1 MRDDY
6 TMWDIE
12 GEMRR
17 KGYRTLVGV
26 DEVGRGPLV
35 GPVVACAVSLK
46 VQESPWNKEEQALWS
61 FIKDSKKLSEKRRE
75 EAEKFIRERFF
86 VGIGRVEAET
96 IDRVNILHASFLAM
110 KQAISQWKREVRNQE
125 GGKTIFLVD
134 GNQKIENMSIEQ
146 RSVTKGDARVKCIAG
161 ASIVAK
167 VFRDKEMVRLAQEY
181 PFYGFERHKG
191 YGTKDHMEAL
201 RQFGPTP
208 EHRKSFAPVKRCLR
222 ELREY
227 GYEG

>member
-1 MRDDY
+1 MRYRDDY

-12 GEMRR
+12 MEMRR
-17 KGYRTLVGV
+17 KGYRVLVGV

-46 VQESPWNKEEQALWS
+46 SRKSSWSDKERLLWALL
-61 FIKDSKKLSEKRRE
+61 KDSKKLSEKRRE
-75 EAEKFIRERFF
+75 EAEAFIRDRFF

-96 IDRVNILHASFLAM
+96 IDRINILHASFLAM
-110 KQAISQWKREVRNQE
+110 KQAITQWKREMTLE
-125 GGKTIFLVD
+125 EKTIFLVD
-134 GNQKIENMSIEQ
+134 GNQTIENMSIEQ
-146 RSVTKGDARVKCIAG
+146 LSIIQGDAKVKCIAA

-167 VFRDKEMVRLAQEY
+167 VFRDKEMEVLAREY

-201 RQFGPTP
+201 RRLGPTP
-208 EHRKSFAPVKRCLR
+208 QHRKSFAPVRKCLK

-227 GYEG
+227 GYEE